1 MRAGTEAVRAGLPL
15 SARISHNAAM
25 NTQLVKPQPVQRR
38 LMKRISDR
46 LCANTRSVQQADLK
60 QLAGG
65 DLLAVLQDLGN
76 ELRRELHQRRAS
88 RAALVEH
95 SATA

>member
-1 MRAGTEAVRAGLPL
+1 MSGW
-15 SARISHNAAM
+15 SSHNTAM
-25 NTQLVKPQPVQRR
+25 SNKPGRLWPVQRR
-38 LMKRISDR
+38 LVKRISDR
-46 LCANTRSVQQADLK
+46 LCADTRSVQQADLK
-60 QLAGG
+60 QLADG